1 MDYIILLAI
10 FTAQLVSSL
19 LSTLTI
25 YGAVGRSAI
34 KFISIAAISDT
45 VKLSVIA
52 GVTIQALHGNW
63 VSIAAAVLGGAVGNT
78 IAYYMKNNLRGA

>member
-1 MDYIILLAI
+1 MNYIILLSI

-25 YGAVGRSAI
+25 YGAVGASVLN
-34 KFISIAAISDT
+34 FVTIAAISDT

-52 GVTIQALHGNW
+52 GVTIQVISGNW
-63 VSIAAAVLGGAVGNT
+63 LSIAAAVIGGVAS
-78 IAYYMKNNLRGA
+78 Y

>member
-25 YGAVGRSAI
+25 YGAIGSSAI

-63 VSIAAAVLGGAVGNT
+63 VSIAVAVLGGAVGNT
-78 IAYYMKNNLRGA
+78 IAYYMKTR